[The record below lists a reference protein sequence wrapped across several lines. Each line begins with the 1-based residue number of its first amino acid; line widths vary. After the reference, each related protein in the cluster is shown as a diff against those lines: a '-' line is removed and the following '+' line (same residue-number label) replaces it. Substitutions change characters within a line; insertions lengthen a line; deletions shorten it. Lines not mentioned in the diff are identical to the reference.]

1 MNEYKLEFDVNLN
14 IQLIAKAKYQD
25 DAENLAGNQ
34 IEDLVD
40 EFLDTIKTNYP
51 NIEILAFQRTEAT
64 LADEEQT

>member
-1 MNEYKLEFDVNLN
+1 MKKYKLEFDVNLN

-25 DAENLAGNQ
+25 DAENLAGNK

-51 NIEILAFQRTEAT
+51 NIEILVFQRTEAT
-64 LADEEQT
+64 LADEEHE